1 MSTKDQFLK
10 GQVCL
15 VTGGAQGI
23 GWAITMALADH
34 GARVYA
40 CDVVMDNVMRA
51 DLETRTLP
59 FGENIKVSQCDVTN
73 RAVFREWIMN
83 IYKETGRIDILVNNA
98 MYTRWQDVTETP
110 VEDAERMMQTA
121 YNAMVYGVSTVLP
134 LMLRARRGWIINMG
148 SSAGRIFVGSA
159 SASYAAAKAA
169 IDGYSQTLAVEL
181 RNSPLKV
188 ILVRPATVAGTDFF
202 RKNVSSER
210 LPRLNDFVGYVTPP
224 QIADSIIRAI
234 RHGRHIVNVP
244 RFLPVLYFFFTLSP
258 GLFRWLAAQG
268 GKGRRRY
275 DKIQWQYKP
284 KG

>member
-1 MSTKDQFLK
+1 
-10 GQVCL
+10 
-15 VTGGAQGI
+15 
-23 GWAITMALADH
+23 
-34 GARVYA
+34 
-40 CDVVMDNVMRA
+40 
-51 DLETRTLP
+51 
-59 FGENIKVSQCDVTN
+59 
-73 RAVFREWIMN
+73 
-83 IYKETGRIDILVNNA
+83 LVNNA

-202 RKNVSSER
+202 RKNVSS
-210 LPRLNDFVGYVTPP
+210 
-224 QIADSIIRAI
+224 
-234 RHGRHIVNVP
+234 
-244 RFLPVLYFFFTLSP
+244 
-258 GLFRWLAAQG
+258 
-268 GKGRRRY
+268 
-275 DKIQWQYKP
+275 
-284 KG
+284 